1 MASESI
7 LRKRSGAP
15 ETDRAGSEAPAKRG
29 FEKAADSAVFT
40 PKSRSASPLAAAN
53 GKTAGGG
60 AYNAQTGTNGDNGLN
75 GLLRDFKMGTSG
87 PGDLKNGSSGTSHN
101 KNTSSKAGDPE
112 KGPPSSERTPS
123 VLKSFFLLVSNMTR
137 TSAPLPNTVV
147 SLLSFY
153 FNHAMLLFIFFVI
166 SIYKNVQFLYRR
178 IALKLLTLAYY
189 PNNTPQ
195 LIRADVNKL
204 AKIPKRL
211 AAILDLR
218 DDDVENGG
226 IDGLISDISELVAWS
241 LSTGIPS
248 LTVYEYNGAVVPHLT
263 ELRRYIDKHLSTY
276 FGTDSVPVYSL
287 RVPHSNKMVFSG
299 PLQAPERVDLE
310 ITLLSQIDG
319 KPTILELTRTMSE
332 LAVNKELAI
341 SDISVDLIDEEL
353 VELVGCEP
361 DLLVSFGPALDLQ
374 DYPPWH
380 IRLSEIYW
388 EPDNMN
394 VNYAVFIRALQKFS
408 NCKVNV
414 GK

>member
-1 MASESI
+1 MATDSV
-7 LRKRSGAP
+7 LRKRAGVPDGERDGSGAL
-15 ETDRAGSEAPAKRG
+15 ENRGSERPNAGP
-29 FEKAADSAVFT
+29 FYT
-40 PKSRSASPLAAAN
+40 PQSRSASPLAAAN
-53 GKTAGGG
+53 EKLAATDTHNNLNETLSGVEVNDASGDYQRGKP
-60 AYNAQTGTNGDNGLN
+60 
-75 GLLRDFKMGTSG
+75 G
-87 PGDLKNGSSGTSHN
+87 PGSVRRAPSKVTRATKASPPTSV
-101 KNTSSKAGDPE
+101 
-112 KGPPSSERTPS
+112 RTPS
-123 VLKSFFLLVSNMTR
+123 ILASSLIFVSKLTGV
-137 TSAPLPNTVV
+137 SVPFPNTVV
-147 SLLSFY
+147 SLFSFY
-153 FNHAMLLFIFFVI
+153 FNHAILLAIFFII

-211 AAILDLR
+211 ATILDLR
-218 DDDVENGG
+218 DQDAENGG

-276 FGTDSVPVYSL
+276 FGTDSVPVYSI
-287 RVPHSNKMVFSG
+287 RVPHSNKIEFSG
-299 PLQAPERVDLE
+299 PLQLPERVDLE
-310 ITLLSQIDG
+310 ITLLSQVDG
-319 KPTILELTRTMSE
+319 KPTILELTKTMSE
-332 LAVNKELAI
+332 LAVNKELNI
-341 SDISVDLIDEEL
+341 NDISVDLIDEEL